1 MPFENVL
8 DLDHLIY
15 HFLVLLSVFENE
27 ELTKGLGMLNVLKH
41 LVSSY
46 LENFV
51 IQFSEKHN
59 QTTINRD
66 VSRKQAIH
74 LGHTV
79 VF

>member
-1 MPFENVL
+1 MFK
-8 DLDHLIY
+8 
-15 HFLVLLSVFENE
+15 NE

-41 LVSSY
+41 LVPSY
-46 LENFV
+46 LENLV

-74 LGHTV
+74 LVHTV
-79 VF
+79 VFFLLFSSNMIIFQHSHQLNGY

>member
-1 MPFENVL
+1 MFK
-8 DLDHLIY
+8 
-15 HFLVLLSVFENE
+15 NE

-41 LVSSY
+41 LVPSY

-51 IQFSEKHN
+51 IQFSEMCN

-74 LGHTV
+74 LVHTV
-79 VF
+79 VFFLLFSSKMIIFQHSHQLDGY